1 MLRLIFVNLIAG
13 KFMNIIFNSGINYD
27 TKFDIIFMSIFIL
40 FFINVVIVMNTYEE
54 WRDRK

>member
-1 MLRLIFVNLIAG
+1 MLKLILVNLIAG
-13 KFMNIIFNSGINYD
+13 KFMNIIFNSGINHD

-40 FFINVVIVMNTYEE
+40 FFINIAIVMNTYEE